1 MNIKDKG
8 SFVLPIIIIL
18 LNLIELFL
26 LIYINNVIYSGVIR
40 YSICFGN
47 FFVLIFFSIS
57 KTNKKSKEKNIP
69 YLIIT
74 LLLIIIIPVLLW
86 YNKPAYTYNQA
97 IEKIKSQ
104 KSIIVIPTNAKSLQM
119 INSPNIFINGIYLIR
134 VKEAGEV
141 KTYEFNPIDGDYY
154 FSENIN

>member
-1 MNIKDKG
+1 MNIKNKD
-8 SFVLPIIIIL
+8 SFVLPIIIML

-57 KTNKKSKEKNIP
+57 KINKKSKENSIA

-104 KSIIVIPTNAKSLQM
+104 KSIIVIPTDYKSLQM
-119 INSPNIFINGIYLIR
+119 INSPNIFINRIYLIR

-141 KTYEFNPIDGDYY
+141 KTYGFNPINGSYY
-154 FSENIN
+154 LSENIN

>member
-1 MNIKDKG
+1 MNMKNKG
-8 SFVLPIIIIL
+8 SFALPIIIIL

-26 LIYINNVIYSGVIR
+26 FIYINNVIYSGVIR

-47 FFVLIFFSIS
+47 YFVLIFFSVS
-57 KTNKKSKEKNIP
+57 KINKKSKENNIA

-104 KSIIVIPTNAKSLQM
+104 KSIIVIPTNAKSLRM
-119 INSPNIFINGIYLIR
+119 INSPNIFINRIYLIR
-134 VKEAGEV
+134 VKEAGEL
-141 KTYEFNPIDGDYY
+141 KTYGFNPINGDYY
-154 FSENIN
+154 LSENIN

>member
-1 MNIKDKG
+1 MNIKNKG

-18 LNLIELFL
+18 LNIIELFL

-47 FFVLIFFSIS
+47 YFVLIFFSVS
-57 KTNKKSKEKNIP
+57 KINKKSKENNIA

-104 KSIIVIPTNAKSLQM
+104 KSIIVIPTNAKSLRM
-119 INSPNIFINGIYLIR
+119 INSPNIFINKIYLIR
-134 VKEAGEV
+134 VKEAGEL
-141 KTYEFNPIDGDYY
+141 KTYGFNPINGYY
-154 FSENIN
+154 YLSQNIN

>member
-1 MNIKDKG
+1 MNIKNKG

-18 LNLIELFL
+18 LNIIELFL

-47 FFVLIFFSIS
+47 YFVLIFFSVS
-57 KTNKKSKEKNIP
+57 KINKKSKENNIA
-69 YLIIT
+69 YLVVT

-97 IEKIKSQ
+97 IEKIKNQ
-104 KSIIVIPTNAKSLQM
+104 KSIIVIPTNAKSLRM

-141 KTYEFNPIDGDYY
+141 KTYGFNPINGDYY
-154 FSENIN
+154 LSENIN